1 MAGHCL
7 PETVSFS
14 VLLLLPPRPSRK
26 ASGHEREI
34 LFVQFF
40 FHFFAIYF
48 GFTFGLG
55 VIRQCIYILRVSYV
69 HMRVVGQR
77 QRQGTVTI
85 EVTGQKDSLCIRYTG
100 QIEIIISTIG
110 VNIEINTGG

>member
-55 VIRQCIYILRVSYV
+55 VIRQCTYKHFKGFLCSDNFQAEA
-69 HMRVVGQR
+69 HMRVVGQ
-77 QRQGTVTI
+77 
-85 EVTGQKDSLCIRYTG
+85 
-100 QIEIIISTIG
+100 
-110 VNIEINTGG
+110 